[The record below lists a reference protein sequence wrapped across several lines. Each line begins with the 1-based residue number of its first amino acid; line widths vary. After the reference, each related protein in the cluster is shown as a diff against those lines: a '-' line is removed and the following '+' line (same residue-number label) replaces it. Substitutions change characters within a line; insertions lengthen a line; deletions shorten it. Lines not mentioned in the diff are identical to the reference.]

1 MTCDEVLQLLPDHA
15 MGTLS
20 ETEEAA
26 VRRHLRG
33 CGACRA
39 DAQSLDSGVAMFAS
53 AAHVAD
59 PPPELRARVM
69 TALQEEWADTD
80 MDVEAGAAGAP
91 GRSARHAAR
100 WNGGRTIRWLAVA
113 AVVLA
118 LGAAVSWG
126 AIQHGQLNAARGDQA
141 SYQRFLHLLGGKEV
155 RVAKLHPTTGT
166 PVTGTAVLYDSDRH
180 ESWGVFELTAPGY
193 EQPLTI
199 RLVSTSGETLNVP
212 FPVKLGADGHGSG
225 WLGTA
230 ADISSFQTIE
240 ILDPAGRVMARGL
253 ASEVG

>member
-53 AAHVAD
+53 AAHVTD

-69 TALQEEWADTD
+69 TALQEEWADED
-80 MDVEAGAAGAP
+80 RSIEAGAGIP
-91 GRSARHAAR
+91 GRRSARHAAR
-100 WNGGRTIRWLAVA
+100 WNGGRVVRWLAVA

-118 LGAAVSWG
+118 LGAAVGWG
-126 AIQHGQLNAARGDQA
+126 AVQHGQLNAARGDQA

-155 RVAKLHPTTGT
+155 RVAKLHSTTGDQ
-166 PVTGTAVLYDSDRH
+166 VTGTAVLYDSDRH

-193 EQPLTI
+193 SEPLTI
-199 RLVSTSGETLNVP
+199 QLVSTTGEKLRVQ
-212 FPVKLGADGHGSG
+212 FPVKLDGDGHGTG

-230 ADISSFQTIE
+230 ADISSFQTVQ
-240 ILDPAGRVMARGL
+240 ILDPSGRVLARGS
-253 ASEVG
+253 AGEVS

>member
-39 DAQSLDSGVAMFAS
+39 DSLTLDSGVAMFAS
-53 AAHVAD
+53 AAHVTD

-69 TALQEEWADTD
+69 TALQEEWADAD
-80 MDVEAGAAGAP
+80 RAVEAGAATP
-91 GRSARHAAR
+91 GRGARHKAR
-100 WNGGRTIRWLAVA
+100 WSGGRVVRWLAVA
-113 AVVLA
+113 AVVMA
-118 LGAAVSWG
+118 LGGAVAWG
-126 AIQHGQLNAARGDQA
+126 AVQHGQLNSARGDQA

-155 RVAKLHPTTGT
+155 RVAKLHPTTGIQ
-166 PVTGTAVLYDSDRH
+166 VTGTAVLYDSDRH

-193 EQPLTI
+193 DRPLTI
-199 RLVSTSGETLNVP
+199 RLISTSGEALTVP
-212 FPVKLGADGHGSG
+212 FPVKLDQDGHGTG
-225 WLGTA
+225 WLATA
-230 ADISSFQTIE
+230 ADISSFKTVQ
-240 ILDPAGRVMARGL
+240 ILDPSGRVLARGY
-253 ASEVG
+253 AGDVS

>member
-39 DAQSLDSGVAMFAS
+39 DALSLDSGVAMFAS

-59 PPPELRARVM
+59 PPPELRSRVM
-69 TALQEEWADTD
+69 TALQEEWADAD
-80 MDVEAGAAGAP
+80 RSIEAGAASP
-91 GRSARHAAR
+91 GRSARHKAK
-100 WNGGRTIRWLAVA
+100 WNGGPIVRWLAVA

-118 LGAAVSWG
+118 LGASVAWG
-126 AIQHGQLNAARGDQA
+126 ASQHGQLNSARGDQA

-155 RVAKLHPTTGT
+155 RVAKLHSTTGIQ
-166 PVTGTAVLYDSDRH
+166 VTGTAVLYDSDKH

-193 EQPLTI
+193 DQPLTI
-199 RLVSTSGETLNVP
+199 RLISTTGEALTVP
-212 FPVKLGADGHGSG
+212 FQVKLDADGHGTG

-230 ADISSFQTIE
+230 ADISSFQTVQ
-240 ILDPAGRVMARGL
+240 ILDPSGRVL
-253 ASEVG
+253 AKGFAGEVS

>member
-53 AAHVAD
+53 AAHVAE
-59 PPPELRARVM
+59 PPPELRSRVM
-69 TALQEEWADTD
+69 TALQEEWADAD
-80 MDVEAGAAGAP
+80 RSVEDGAAES
-91 GRSARHAAR
+91 GRSARHTAR

-126 AIQHGQLNAARGDQA
+126 AVQHGQLSAARGDQA

-155 RVAKLHPTTGT
+155 RVAKLHPTTGVE
-166 PVTGTAVLYDSDRH
+166 VTGTAVLYDSDRH
-180 ESWGVFELTAPGY
+180 ESWGVFEMTAPGY
-193 EQPLTI
+193 DQPLTV
-199 RLVSTSGETLNVP
+199 RLVSTTGETLDAP
-212 FPVKLGADGHGSG
+212 FPVKLGSDGHGSG

-230 ADISSFQTIE
+230 ADISSFKTVL
-240 ILDPAGRVMARGL
+240 ILDPAGRVLARGV
-253 ASEVG
+253 ANEVS

>member
-1 MTCDEVLQLLPDHA
+1 MTCEEVLQLIPDHA

-39 DAQSLDSGVAMFAS
+39 DSLTLDSGVAMFAS
-53 AAHVAD
+53 AVHVTD

-69 TALQEEWADTD
+69 TALQEEWADAD
-80 MDVEAGAAGAP
+80 RSIEAGAAVP
-91 GRSARHAAR
+91 GRRGARHAAR
-100 WNGGRTIRWLAVA
+100 WNGGRVVRWLAVA
-113 AVVLA
+113 AVVLG
-118 LGAAVSWG
+118 LGAAVAWG
-126 AIQHGQLNAARGDQA
+126 TVQHGHLQSARGDQA

-155 RVAKLHPTTGT
+155 RVAKLRSTTGIQ
-166 PVTGTAVLYDSDRH
+166 VTGTAVLYDSDRH

-193 EQPLTI
+193 SRPLTV
-199 RLVSTSGETLNVP
+199 RLISTTGEALTVP
-212 FPVKLGADGHGSG
+212 FQVKLDADGHGTG

-230 ADISSFQTIE
+230 ADISSFQTVQV
-240 ILDPAGRVMARGL
+240 LDPSGRVLARGF
-253 ASEVG
+253 AGDVS